1 MRELCISSQGHH
13 KATTTTTP
21 TTTATIPKMSETIE
35 SVWGDLSEGSTST
48 KSASAGGRRAAF
60 LADGASTLQGHPRGQ
75 PRHQLLFKQCLETE
89 ESDETA
95 ATML

>member
-1 MRELCISSQGHH
+1 
-13 KATTTTTP
+13 
-21 TTTATIPKMSETIE
+21 MSETIE

-48 KSASAGGRRAAF
+48 KSASAGGRRVV
-60 LADGASTLQGHPRGQ
+60 LLGDEDGTSIRQGHSRGQ

-89 ESDETA
+89 ESAETA